1 MSKAKGRK
9 RSNYGVSIYQEAPV
23 VVQRKRKATE
33 ISIVENGIR
42 VIGKA
47 SDGAS
52 AAAPAA
58 LAVVE
63 QQSSSSNTNSVWC
76 RDGLPQQQKEVT
88 TGVPMRRTRSQDR
101 AAKLRGSP
109 MRPTISGIAEAL
121 GVDEP
126 DNRAQL
132 KPDDSTRALEFRPT
146 ISGLEEA
153 LEREAPILEE
163 HQETVNSRTAER
175 LPSCAASTRTVALHA
190 CTDWLPLGSPPLFRP
205 TTSGLQEV
213 LAMVSQEEQ
222 QQATSV
228 STCQNSAKM
237 SSPPSTAPSENVP
250 MRKSMSTVSGLLAG
264 LLEECA
270 SAQQNE
276 PQSGVSTR
284 QARNRG
290 GNANISSVPL
300 RKTLSGQSGLLA
312 SLLSE
317 EVAQSDR
324 GAALQNCLR
333 ECLTSEVAAN
343 VPMQKS
349 ASGSLSGFLNLLG
362 DELGHRSYGE
372 AGLPLRRTRS
382 RDAESFSCGGSKM
395 QRSVSNLV
403 SNLLSAEAPEYDE
416 LINALSSAIDTA

>member
-1 MSKAKGRK
+1 MPRPTRGWAPTDGYPRSSSRWAHDGANLANHDHSPRPYSGRALFSPESSPARFFTPELESPPSATPARSEPIHYLGQSALAGGFFFALLSALCLAYNIPTTHMSKAKGRK

-33 ISIVENGIR
+33 ISIVENGVR

-63 QQSSSSNTNSVWC
+63 QQSSSSNTNSVWFG
-76 RDGLPQQQKEVT
+76 DGLPQQQKEVT

-126 DNRAQL
+126 GNRAQW

-163 HQETVNSRTAER
+163 HQETANSRTAER

-190 CTDWLPLGSPPLFRP
+190 CTD
-205 TTSGLQEV
+205 
-213 LAMVSQEEQ
+213 
-222 QQATSV
+222 
-228 STCQNSAKM
+228 
-237 SSPPSTAPSENVP
+237 
-250 MRKSMSTVSGLLAG
+250 
-264 LLEECA
+264 
-270 SAQQNE
+270 
-276 PQSGVSTR
+276 
-284 QARNRG
+284 
-290 GNANISSVPL
+290 
-300 RKTLSGQSGLLA
+300 
-312 SLLSE
+312 
-317 EVAQSDR
+317 
-324 GAALQNCLR
+324 
-333 ECLTSEVAAN
+333 
-343 VPMQKS
+343 
-349 ASGSLSGFLNLLG
+349 
-362 DELGHRSYGE
+362 
-372 AGLPLRRTRS
+372 
-382 RDAESFSCGGSKM
+382 
-395 QRSVSNLV
+395 
-403 SNLLSAEAPEYDE
+403 
-416 LINALSSAIDTA
+416 